1 MRSGARAG
9 IIALG
14 LGLLGIV
21 ARPAAA
27 ITVNCTVTAGSI
39 NFGIYN
45 PLAGVG
51 DASTGALR
59 VVCNGNGP
67 GATSITVGVSL
78 TTGSS
83 GNYASRIMQS
93 GVNKLAYNIFW
104 DPQHTVVMGDGTG
117 GSYSGTAGPI
127 TIVNGRSIQATGT
140 MYGFVP
146 PGQDVGAGS
155 YIDIITVT
163 VTY

>member
-1 MRSGARAG
+1 MRAG
-9 IIALG
+9 LIALS
-14 LGLLGIV
+14 LGLLGAGV
-21 ARPAAA
+21 RPAAA

-59 VVCNGNGP
+59 VVCNANG
-67 GATSITVGVSL
+67 GGSTSITVGVSL

-83 GNYASRIMQS
+83 GNYATRTMQS
-93 GVNKLAYNIFW
+93 GINKLTYNIFW

-155 YIDIITVT
+155 YIDMITVT
-163 VTY
+163 VSY